1 MKIAVNDSAGSIHN
15 VGTAELILWIDL
27 HLSQASVM
35 YESTL
40 SSTCISTSFLDQSI
54 NLMLTY
60 VGKEVDV
67 AVA

>member
-15 VGTAELILWIDL
+15 VGTAELTLWIDL
-27 HLSQASVM
+27 HLSRASVM

-40 SSTCISTSFLDQSI
+40 SSTCISTSILDQSI

-67 AVA
+67 AVP